1 MHPGL
6 LVLGG
11 FLLGTAGVKAA
22 CSRPVRKAC
31 VRTTVCALQAK
42 DYVER
47 VVDEAKAQ
55 CDDIMAEAQY
65 IKATEAAERGA
76 EDVVID
82 QTVVAQDAA
91 GNVTVAE
98 ETVAEAAGERI

>member
-22 CSRPVRKAC
+22 TSRPVRKAC
-31 VRTTVCALQAK
+31 VRTTVRALQCK
-42 DYVER
+42 DYVSH

-55 CDDIMAEAQY
+55 CDDILAEAEV
-65 IKATEAAERGA
+65 IKAEEEAEREEEIA
-76 EDVVID
+76 VDE
-82 QTVVAQDAA
+82 VVAVD
-91 GNVTVAE
+91 GDTLVVEDSVTE
-98 ETVAEAAGERI
+98 EPAQA

>member
-22 CSRPVRKAC
+22 RSRPARRAY

-42 DYVER
+42 DYVTR
-47 VVDEAKAQ
+47 IVDEAKAE

-65 IKATEAAERGA
+65 VKTVEAAERDA
-76 EDVVID
+76 EEVIIG
-82 QTVVAQDAA
+82 QTVVAEDAD

-98 ETVAEAAGERI
+98 ETTLEEKE